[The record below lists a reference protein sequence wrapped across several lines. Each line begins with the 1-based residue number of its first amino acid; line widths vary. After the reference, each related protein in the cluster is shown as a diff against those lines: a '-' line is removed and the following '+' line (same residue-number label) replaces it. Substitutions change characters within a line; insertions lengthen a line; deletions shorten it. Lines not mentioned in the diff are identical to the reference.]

1 VLTAEGSMLPSI
13 QPGDWLLVN
22 PLVGRWPS
30 IGSIVIFREP
40 DSGELAVKRV
50 VAGPGAR
57 VRFANGYLVLDT
69 DEAWLTADASPGQTG
84 RAGFGPPVDSNRFGP
99 VPLSQ
104 LVGRVLFRYG
114 PADRIGRISSPDV
127 DRAEPVD
134 GSPDDG

>member
-1 VLTAEGSMLPSI
+1 MLPAI
-13 QPGDWLLVN
+13 QPGDWLLVD
-22 PLVGRWPS
+22 PLVSRWPRV
-30 IGSIVIFREP
+30 GSVVIFREP

-50 VAGPGAR
+50 AAGPGAK
-57 VRFANGYLVLDT
+57 VRFANGYLELDA

-114 PADRIGRISSPDV
+114 PPGRIGRISSPD
-127 DRAEPVD
+127 
-134 GSPDDG
+134 GSPTGS

>member
-1 VLTAEGSMLPSI
+1 MLPAI

-22 PLVGRWPS
+22 PFVRRWPPVGRV
-30 IGSIVIFREP
+30 VIFREP

-50 VAGPGAR
+50 AAGPGER

-114 PADRIGRISSPDV
+114 PPGRIGRISSRDAARPGP
-127 DRAEPVD
+127 AD
-134 GSPDDG
+134 GSPDDA